1 MREDFIS
8 VQDRII
14 SSAID
19 LISEAGLGSLSFDN
33 ISMRINLS
41 GAMIYKYYSDT
52 NELLVD
58 VVKTYFKFDHGI
70 FRTIS
75 SKEGTYLEKI
85 NMYVDAYSSY
95 YESYYTLSTLA
106 LQYEELLHNTY
117 TRDIVLEGFK
127 NRMQF
132 LKELFQGAI
141 DNHEIAEGF
150 SSSELANALSGIAM
164 MFKLDR
170 RVNYR
175 KGQYKAQ
182 VMGYISRWIDFLKV
196 EVKDEGINS

>member
-1 MREDFIS
+1 MKEDRLLREDFIS

-19 LISEAGLGSLSFDN
+19 LISEAGLGSLNFDN

-70 FRTIS
+70 FKTIS
-75 SKEGTYLEKI
+75 SREGTYLEKV

-117 TRDIVLEGFK
+117 TRDIVLAGIK
-127 NRMQF
+127 GRMSF
-132 LKELFQGAI
+132 LKDLFQGAI

-150 SSSELANALSGIAM
+150 SSGELANALTGIAM
-164 MFKLDR
+164 MCKLDR

-182 VMGYISRWIDFLKV
+182 IMGYISRWIDLLKV
-196 EVKDEGINS
+196 EV

>member
-1 MREDFIS
+1 MKEDHLLREDFIS

-75 SKEGTYLEKI
+75 SL
-85 NMYVDAYSSY
+85 
-95 YESYYTLSTLA
+95 
-106 LQYEELLHNTY
+106 
-117 TRDIVLEGFK
+117 RP
-127 NRMQF
+127 
-132 LKELFQGAI
+132 
-141 DNHEIAEGF
+141 
-150 SSSELANALSGIAM
+150 
-164 MFKLDR
+164 
-170 RVNYR
+170 
-175 KGQYKAQ
+175 
-182 VMGYISRWIDFLKV
+182 
-196 EVKDEGINS
+196 

>member
-19 LISEAGLGSLSFDN
+19 LISEAGLGSLNFDN

-41 GAMIYKYYSDT
+41 GAMIYKYYT

-70 FRTIS
+70 FKTIS
-75 SKEGTYLEKI
+75 SREGTYLEKV

-117 TRDIVLEGFK
+117 TRDIVLAGIK
-127 NRMQF
+127 GRMSF
-132 LKELFQGAI
+132 LKDLFQGAI

-150 SSSELANALSGIAM
+150 SSGELANALTGIAM
-164 MFKLDR
+164 MCKLDR

-182 VMGYISRWIDFLKV
+182 IMGYISRWIDLLKV
-196 EVKDEGINS
+196 EV